1 MNNDYKPGQILYI
14 KPEYGVAYI
23 SVLREAV
30 KRTYAAYELDS
41 YELHT
46 CCDLTIHEY
55 DGNMYDAGVTFARG
69 NGTLLDVDTNFE
81 EVRQAEDF
89 EKKMLFDALVRGFK
103 DHDLGWENHFTD
115 STYFDILDWLA
126 WEFDVDLDDALNRN
140 TPLFNLGETISEIQ
154 DYIWDALCKETG
166 NYQACT
172 DYVEP
177 EMVSLDKVEEFL
189 ESCLFNNCVITEDG
203 KEVPYEIVVIKY
215 KGVSELIDN
224 LRKAVK

>member
-1 MNNDYKPGQILYI
+1 MNNIYKPGQILYI

-46 CCDLTIHEY
+46 CCDLTINEY
-55 DGNMYDAGVTFARG
+55 NGNMYDAGVTFVRE

-81 EVRQAEDF
+81 EIRQAEDF

-103 DHDLGWENHFTD
+103 DHDLGWANHFTD
-115 STYFDILDWLA
+115 SSYFDILDWLG
-126 WEFDVDLDDALNRN
+126 WEFNVDLDDELNQN
-140 TPLFNLGETISEIQ
+140 TPLGETISEIQ
-154 DYIWDALCKETG
+154 NYIWDELCKESG

-177 EMVSLDKVEEFL
+177 EMVNKAEFI
-189 ESCLFNNCVITEDG
+189 EKAC
-203 KEVPYEIVVIKY
+203 EIYKKHLIKY
-215 KGVSELIDN
+215 NPGLKDFPTMLDEAVNIF
-224 LRKAVK
+224 RKQLEE